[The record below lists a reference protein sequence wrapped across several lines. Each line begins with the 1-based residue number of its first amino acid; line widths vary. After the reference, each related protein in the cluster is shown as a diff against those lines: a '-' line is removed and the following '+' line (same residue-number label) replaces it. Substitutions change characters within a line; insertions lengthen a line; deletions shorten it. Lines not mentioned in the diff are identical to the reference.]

1 MCNSKLRYT
10 FLVLALCVS
19 GGLSLTA
26 PVVFGAGGPLAPA
39 GLRCEYLKDPVGID
53 VRQPRFAWVLR
64 HAARAQRQSAYQ
76 VLVAA
81 RRSAIEENQGDQ
93 WDSGKVTSDNSTQ
106 VAYGG
111 KPLASGRTYYWKIR
125 YWDKDG
131 STSAYS
137 QPAQFEMGL
146 LGREEWKAQWI
157 GGNRL
162 LRKETNLTGRV
173 VRARAYVTAL
183 GYYELRI
190 NGAKVGANVLD
201 PAWTTYPKRVLY
213 STYDVTAQLKQGAN
227 ALGVM
232 LGGGWATL
240 AGKPSTYPFP
250 PYYSSPALLL
260 QVNIELE
267 GGKKVTVV
275 SDPSWKT
282 TGGPIVSDSVYDGEV
297 YDSRLEIPGW
307 DQPGFD
313 ASRWDPAKVV
323 EGSNGILSAQ
333 MMPPIQ
339 VVDAF
344 PPLAVTNPAPG
355 VYVYDFGQN
364 FSGWVQLRVKGPR
377 GSEVKLR
384 FSELVYDTG
393 MINRE
398 NIRAAKS
405 RDIYILRGEGTEVY
419 EPRFTYHGFRYVEV
433 TGYPGTPSL
442 DSLRVKVVH
451 SAVESTG
458 KFETSKQILNQIQHN
473 IRWGQ
478 ATNLHSVPT
487 DCDQRDERQ
496 GWMGDAQVTAEE
508 AMLNFD
514 MAAFYTNF
522 VRNIHDIQGDD
533 GTVTDTV
540 PHRYGSRPADPAWG
554 TAYPLLCW
562 YMYQQYGDKR
572 ILEENY
578 EGLKKYIEFL
588 RSKAQDN
595 VLRYSYYGDWVSIEP
610 TPGALVSDFYYYY
623 DVDLLAKIADV
634 LGNPAD
640 SATYSQ
646 LAVQIKDAFNH
657 EFLNTRTGNYATG
670 SQTAN
675 TLPLFLEMV
684 PKDQRGQVG
693 GNLFYDLVYAHDSHV
708 TTGFIGVKY
717 LFPVLTRRGLSD
729 LAYDIATQTT
739 FPSYGYMVA
748 NGATTLWELWQKRA
762 GPSMNSHNHPMFG
775 SIGAWF
781 YQALA
786 GINVEPE
793 GVGYQ
798 RIRIAPQVVRDL
810 TSVNGKIETVRG
822 AVSSSWTHSPDTI
835 TLDVEIPV
843 NSSAKI
849 VIPKDT
855 EMTEVTVR
863 EGNNI
868 VWGKDRFVPGT
879 PGVTAAEAQKNGSIQ
894 FEVGSGRYSFRLT
907 GE

>member
-442 DSLRVKVVH
+442 DSLRGKVVH
-451 SAVESTG
+451 TAVESTG